1 MVGEK
6 QSSPSPYTREE
17 KSHCSYS
24 SKKAI
29 SHTRIEP
36 YTVDQPKSKFIQDI
50 DKSASK
56 KNILEKSRVSQ
67 EATNGINE
75 SGGDMVRISLK
86 NNNNPLAFVEQG
98 VRSGTKER
106 LDSGSKGINCFI
118 CLFIKFLPSDYITT
132 DLRIFIPNFSTCLIR
147 ILLIGSL

>member
-6 QSSPSPYTREE
+6 QSCPSPYTREE
-17 KSHCSYS
+17 KSKYSYS

-56 KNILEKSRVSQ
+56 KNILEKPRASK
-67 EATNGINE
+67 EPINGINE
-75 SGGDMVRISLK
+75 SSKDIVRISLK
-86 NNNNPLAFVEQG
+86 NSGSPLTFVEQG

-106 LDSGSKGINCFI
+106 IDSGSKGKIDLFI
-118 CLFIKFLPSDYITT
+118 CLS
-132 DLRIFIPNFSTCLIR
+132 FS
-147 ILLIGSL
+147 